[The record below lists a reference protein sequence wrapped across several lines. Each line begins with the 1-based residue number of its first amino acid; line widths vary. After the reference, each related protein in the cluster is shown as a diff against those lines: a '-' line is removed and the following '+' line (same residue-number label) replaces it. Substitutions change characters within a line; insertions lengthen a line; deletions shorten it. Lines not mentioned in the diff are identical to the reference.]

1 MKSKW
6 FKPMELNFA
15 TTPTI
20 TPDSGSSGTPDT
32 GGGGAGTGSGSGT
45 GGSGTPSAPPSTPQ
59 INWDTAPQQ
68 FREGYNKL
76 KSDFEKLQGEY
87 KPWQGL
93 NVKPEEVGR
102 FQQGYQQTYGEIK
115 GLADAIGVE
124 EREVADA
131 IRAHGLVPVLRRLEL
146 EYQQAAAAQEGDQNA
161 LTERDLE
168 DRINSVAERV
178 LSPIQQRENQRV
190 TKEANLLVEN
200 TITQLASDAFKA
212 GGMDWAGAPPDL
224 KNFIMTGVTEVL
236 KYDSDALAAIKT
248 EGKTAAVAQ
257 AFQTF
262 QSMWDAAYL
271 ARRSMEGNRQIARPG
286 QPKLQQQGNQK
297 PPTLE
302 EMINDPNTVRAAQG
316 KPAYST

>member
-1 MKSKW
+1 MTMKSKW

-32 GGGGAGTGSGSGT
+32 GGGGAGAGSGSGT

-93 NVKPEEVGR
+93 NVKPEEVGQ

-131 IRAHGLVPVLRRLEL
+131 
-146 EYQQAAAAQEGDQNA
+146 QEGDQNA
-161 LTERDLE
+161 LIERDLE

-200 TITQLASDAFKA
+200 
-212 GGMDWAGAPPDL
+212 
-224 KNFIMTGVTEVL
+224 
-236 KYDSDALAAIKT
+236 
-248 EGKTAAVAQ
+248 
-257 AFQTF
+257 
-262 QSMWDAAYL
+262 
-271 ARRSMEGNRQIARPG
+271 
-286 QPKLQQQGNQK
+286 
-297 PPTLE
+297 
-302 EMINDPNTVRAAQG
+302 
-316 KPAYST
+316 